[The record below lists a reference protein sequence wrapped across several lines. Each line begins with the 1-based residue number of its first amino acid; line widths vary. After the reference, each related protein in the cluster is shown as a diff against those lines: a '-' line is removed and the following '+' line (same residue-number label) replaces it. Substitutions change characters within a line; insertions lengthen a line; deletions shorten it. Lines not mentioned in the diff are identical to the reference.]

1 MKMERAH
8 MKIDFYYWGNI
19 CPITDEMIELFNK
32 YNDNFFVELHDISD
46 EKGVFPNGDLDFF
59 KRNGYIDEKVIFE
72 DAYCKLHLLWK
83 KLVK

>member
-1 MKMERAH
+1 

-46 EKGVFPNGDLDFF
+46 EK
-59 KRNGYIDEKVIFE
+59 VIFE

-83 KLVK
+83 KLVKQKFV

>member
-32 YNDNFFVELHDISD
+32 YNDNFFIV
-46 EKGVFPNGDLDFF
+46 VRF
-59 KRNGYIDEKVIFE
+59 
-72 DAYCKLHLLWK
+72 
-83 KLVK
+83 